1 MRFRPPTRGMAV
13 VCVAV
18 TTLAWGAIAA
28 DAATIVVPAGGN
40 LQSAINAAQP
50 GDVITLAAGATYI
63 GNFVLPNKGAITQ
76 PITIRSS
83 AADSLLPPAGVR
95 ITPAYAA
102 QLPKIKSANSVSSL
116 RTATGAN
123 HWTLMFL
130 EFQANQN
137 GYGDIIEL
145 GAGDSTQTQLAQVP
159 YQLVLDRVYIHGD
172 PVMGQKRGVALN
184 SSDTTVINCYIAGI
198 KAVGQDTQALG
209 GFNGPGNYLIENNY
223 LEAATE
229 NVLFGGSDPPIQ
241 NLVTTNITFRHN
253 YLSKPLAW
261 RDPIITP
268 PTGVTAR
275 AAAGAGTL
283 PAGTY
288 FYKVTA
294 RTPAGQT
301 SKANSTP
308 SVEVSATVAAGT
320 TAGIALSWTPVASAT
335 DYVVYGR
342 TSGGENVYWVTTSPF
357 FTDAGTTGTAGTPPG
372 ATKWS
377 VKNLFELKNAQ
388 DVVVEGNVFE
398 NLWVADQGGY
408 PIVFTPRNQG
418 GTAPWVIVQR
428 VAFHDN
434 IVRHTAGGV
443 NILGTDNLAPSQLTN
458 HITVNNNVF
467 DDLTGATWGSGS
479 RPFQI
484 GDGGDAFTIDHNTM
498 ITTDSSIVGL
508 YGGTATSPTPIT
520 NAVYTNNMSAHNT
533 YGIFG
538 ANMSSGLL
546 TINAYWPGGI
556 VSRNILA
563 GGPASKYPA
572 GNFFPTVAAWQSEFV
587 NYAGGDYHLL
597 PTSSYKNAGTDG
609 TDLGAD
615 IDGVNAAVASAIS
628 GDDRASSASTAPQV
642 QITTATLPD
651 AVLNQPYAQTLTC
664 TGGTSGCAWQIVSG
678 TLPAGISFDPLAA
691 VVMGTPTLVESGSLT
706 VQAYDP
712 LSPSNAA
719 TRTLPLVVDPPPFSV
734 SIPTPP
740 AAQVG
745 TPYQL
750 SPSVSG
756 AMGTVTWSVS
766 SGALPAGLAIDPQA
780 GLIAGTPSMWG
791 TATALIQA
799 QDSFSPDRTDAKPVT
814 ITVAPSALAIATSS
828 IADGAYQVAYQA
840 SLLATGGTGA
850 ANWSLTGGALPQGVM
865 LASNGTISGTPAV
878 TGTFSFTVQATDA
891 NWPANQATAALSL
904 TIAAPRLS
912 VNVPPAPMGRVGLS
926 YQLTPTVSGQTG
938 SIAWSIA
945 SGALPSG
952 TALDPSSGIVAG
964 TPTMW
969 GTSTAAIQARDSS
982 SGSVASGTVTITIAP
997 TPIVITASTPL
1008 ASGTVNAAYSTTL
1021 TANGGTGAVTWSIA
1035 GGALPAGLT
1044 LSTTGVI
1051 SGTPTT
1057 AGTATF
1063 TAQASDAGWPGNLAA
1078 QSMSIVIAQA
1088 AVALPSPWSHRD
1100 IGSVGVAGGA
1110 QYSEATGFT
1119 VSASGADVWGNAD
1132 AFHFVYQPWTGDGSI
1147 VTRVASVTNANSWSK
1162 AGVMFR
1168 ESLTAGSAH
1177 AFILVS
1183 AAKGVA
1189 YQRRE
1194 VTGGTSVSTAGSL
1207 SAPPRWL
1214 RLDRSGN
1221 MFTAYES
1228 VDGAAWTLLGTDTIP
1243 MAAQIYVGVAATSHD
1258 NTRTTTATLTAQ
1270 PIVTTAFAVAV
1281 PSVPA
1286 GQVGV
1291 AYQVTA
1297 TATGQVGTV
1306 AWSLAS
1312 GTLPAGLSIDAG
1324 TGVIAGVPTSFGTFS
1339 ATIQGQDAYSGRT
1352 ASAPIAI
1359 AIAPTALAIATPPLP
1374 AGQVGVSYQ
1383 TALISVGGT
1392 GATTWSITAGAL
1404 PAGLTL
1410 DASGAISGTPSTA
1423 GTATF
1428 TAQATDAG
1436 WPGNLAAQSM
1446 AITIAPAVATLPSP
1460 WAHRDIGSV
1469 GVAGGAQ
1476 YSEATGFTVTASG
1489 ADVWG
1494 TADAFHYVYQPWTGD
1509 GSIVTRV
1516 ASVTNANA
1524 WSKAGVMFR
1533 ESLTAGSA
1541 HAFLLVSAAKGVA
1554 FQRRDATGGTSVS
1567 TTGSLSAPPRWLRLD
1582 RSGNT
1587 FSAFESADGATWT
1600 LVGTDT
1606 IAMASQIYVGVAA
1619 TSHDNTRTTTATLTV
1634 QPIVTTAPLA
1644 IVTSSL
1650 PDAQAGVAYQ
1660 TTLSATGGAGTL
1672 TWTISSGTLPS
1683 GVGLSPAGA
1692 ITGTPNPSGVGTSS
1706 FTVQV
1711 RDASGTTVAKALS
1724 INVVR
1729 AHGAK

>member
-1 MRFRPPTRGMAV
+1 MRFRSPIRGMAV
-13 VCVAV
+13 VCVA
-18 TTLAWGAIAA
+18 IAA
-28 DAATIVVPAGGN
+28 LTGGSLPVDAATIVVPAGGN
-40 LQSAINAAQP
+40 LQTAINAAQP

-116 RTATGAN
+116 RTAAGTN

-172 PVMGQKRGVALN
+172 PLMGQKRGVALN
-184 SSDTTVINCYIAGI
+184 SSDTTVINSYISDI

-209 GFNGPGNYLIENNY
+209 GYNGPGNYLIENNY
-223 LEAATE
+223 FEAATE

-261 RDPIITP
+261 RDPIIAT
-268 PTGVTAR
+268 PTGVSAR
-275 AAAGAGTL
+275 GATGGGTL

-288 FYKVTA
+288 FYKVSA

-301 SKANSTP
+301 SKASSVP
-308 SVEVSATVAAGT
+308 SVEVSATLAAGT
-320 TAGIALSWTPVASAT
+320 TGAIALSWTPVTTAT

-342 TSGGENVYWVTTSPF
+342 TSGGENMYWITTSPF
-357 FTDAGTTGTAGTPPG
+357 FTDAGTAGTAGTPAG

-408 PIVFTPRNQG
+408 PIVFTPRNQN
-418 GTAPWVIVQR
+418 GTAPWVVVQR
-428 VAFHDN
+428 VVFQHN
-434 IVRHTAGGV
+434 LIRHTAGGV

-458 HITVNNNVF
+458 HLTVANNVF

-508 YGGTATSPTPIT
+508 YGGSATSPTPIT

-538 ANMSSGLL
+538 ANMSAGNL

-572 GNFFPTVAAWQSEFV
+572 GNFFPTVAAWQAEFV
-587 NYAGGDYHLL
+587 NYIGGDYHLL

-615 IDGVNAAVASAIS
+615 VDALNTAIASAIS
-628 GDDRASSASTAPQV
+628 GDNRGSSVSTAPQV
-642 QITTATLPD
+642 QITTTTLPD
-651 AVLNQPYAQTLTC
+651 ASLSQPYAQTLTC
-664 TGGTSGCAWQIVSG
+664 TGGTSGCAWQVVSA
-678 TLPAGISFDPLAA
+678 TLPAGITFDPVAA
-691 VVMGTPTLVESGSLT
+691 VVMGTPTTVETGALT

-719 TRTLPLVVDPPPFSV
+719 TRTLSLTVDPPPFV
-734 SIPTPP
+734 VTVP
-740 AAQVG
+740 AAPAGQVG
-745 TPYQL
+745 ASYRLVATA
-750 SPSVSG
+750 SG
-756 AMGTVTWSVS
+756 AMGSVTWSVA
-766 SGALPAGLAIDPQA
+766 SGTLPIGLTLDPQM
-780 GLIAGTPSMWG
+780 GSIAGTPSAWG
-791 TATALIQA
+791 TTTALIEG
-799 QDSFSPDRTDAKPVT
+799 QDSWSADRTDSKPVT
-814 ITVAPSALAIATSS
+814 ITVAPMALAIDTSTL
-828 IADGAYQVAYQA
+828 ANGGYQTAYNAQLA
-840 SLLATGGTGA
+840 ATGGTGST
-850 ANWSLTGGALPQGVM
+850 NWSLIGGALPQGVT
-865 LASNGTISGTPAV
+865 LAASGSISGTPAV

-891 NWPANQATAALSL
+891 NWPANQAAATLSL
-904 TIAAPRLS
+904 TIASPTLS
-912 VNVPPAPMGRVGLS
+912 VSVPSAPMGRVGLP
-926 YQLTPTVSGQTG
+926 YQLVPAVSGQVG
-938 SIAWSIA
+938 SVAWSIA

-952 TALDPSSGIVAG
+952 VGIDAVTGIIAG

-969 GTSTAAIQARDSS
+969 GTFTAAVQVRDASN
-982 SGSVASGTVTITIAP
+982 GAVASASVTIVVAP
-997 TPIVITASTPL
+997 TPIVITSGTL
-1008 ASGTVNAAYSTTL
+1008 AAGTVNVPYSTTL
-1021 TANGGTGAVTWSIA
+1021 TAAGGTGAAAWSIVN
-1035 GGALPAGLT
+1035 GSMPAGLT
-1044 LSTTGVI
+1044 LSAAGLI

-1063 TAQASDAGWPGNLAA
+1063 TVQASDAGWPGNFAA
-1078 QSMSIVIAQA
+1078 QSMSISIAAA
-1088 AVALPSPWSHRD
+1088 AVALPSPWAHRD
-1100 IGSVGVAGGA
+1100 IGSVGVAGDA
-1110 QYSEATGFT
+1110 QYSDAAGFT
-1119 VSASGADVWGNAD
+1119 VTASGADVWGTAD
-1132 AFHFVYQPWTGDGSI
+1132 AFHYVYQPWTGDGSI

-1168 ESLTAGSAH
+1168 ETLTAGSAQ
-1177 AFILVS
+1177 AFMLVS
-1183 AAKGVA
+1183 AAKGAA

-1194 VTGGTSVSTAGSL
+1194 MTGGVSVSTSGSL

-1214 RLDRSGN
+1214 RLDRSGDI
-1221 MFTAYES
+1221 FTAYES
-1228 VDGAAWTLLGTDTIP
+1228 ADGAAWTLVGTDTIP
-1243 MAAQIYVGVAATSHD
+1243 MAQQIYVGVAVTSHD

-1270 PIVTTAFAVAV
+1270 PVVTTAFAVAA
-1281 PSVPA
+1281 PSASA

-1291 AYQVTA
+1291 PYQIAA

-1306 AWSLAS
+1306 NWSIAS
-1312 GTLPAGLSIDAG
+1312 GALPAGLSLDAG
-1324 TGVIAGVPTSFGTFS
+1324 SGIISGTPNSFGTFI
-1339 ATIQGQDAYSGRT
+1339 ATIQGQDSYSGRI
-1352 ASAPIAI
+1352 ASAPMSI
-1359 AIAPTALAIATPPLP
+1359 AIAPTALTIATPPLP
-1374 AGQVGVSYQ
+1374 GGQVGVSYQ
-1383 TALISVGGT
+1383 AALTAIGGT
-1392 GATTWSITAGAL
+1392 GATTWSIVAGAL
-1404 PAGLTL
+1404 PSGLTL
-1410 DASGAISGTPSTA
+1410 DASGAISGTPTTA
-1423 GTATF
+1423 GTAAF

-1446 AITIAPAVATLPSP
+1446 TITIASAVVTLPSP

-1469 GVAGGAQ
+1469 GVVGDAQ
-1476 YSEATGFTVTASG
+1476 YSDAAGFTVTASG

-1494 TADAFHYVYQPWTGD
+1494 NADAFHFVYQPWTGD

-1541 HAFLLVSAAKGVA
+1541 HAFVLVSAAKGVA
-1554 FQRRDATGGTSVS
+1554 YQRRELTGGVSVS
-1567 TTGSLSAPPRWLRLD
+1567 TAGSLSAPPRWLRLD

-1587 FSAFESADGATWT
+1587 FSAYESADGATWT
-1600 LVGTDT
+1600 LVGRDT
-1606 IAMASQIYVGVAA
+1606 IAMAPQIYVGVAA
-1619 TSHDNTRTTTATLTV
+1619 TSHDNTRTTTATLTA
-1634 QPIVTTAPLA
+1634 QPTASAPLS
-1644 IVTSSL
+1644 ILTPTL
-1650 PDAQAGVAYQ
+1650 PDGQVGVGYQ
-1660 TTLSATGGAGTL
+1660 TTLSAAGGTGTL
-1672 TWTISSGTLPS
+1672 TWSISSGALPA
-1683 GVGLSPAGA
+1683 GLALSPAG
-1692 ITGTPNPSGVGTSS
+1692 IISGTPSSSGAGVAT

-1711 RDASGTTVAKALS
+1711 RDASGKTAGKTFSLTVA
-1724 INVVR
+1724 R
-1729 AHGAK
+1729 THGHAD